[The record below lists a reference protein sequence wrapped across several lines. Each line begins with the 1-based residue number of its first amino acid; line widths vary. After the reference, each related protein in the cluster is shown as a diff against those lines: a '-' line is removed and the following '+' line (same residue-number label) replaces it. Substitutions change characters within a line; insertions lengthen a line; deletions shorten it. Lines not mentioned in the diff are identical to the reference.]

1 MAHPVLFLLTPPSHF
16 VKSASN
22 IPANIKKVE
31 YLFDILNDYDHI
43 NAFSFT
49 FNNKLCSLGQAL
61 QSHGSNGTEY
71 DTRTVTSGDCIS
83 TGTERAK
90 HNPSQGEGRLSC
102 LGSCIWT
109 ACASE
114 VTTWHEKRWA
124 FARPPSRHTLGVMG
138 TLMFSFALCTLL
150 CYDDMKSGVL
160 CLEAIHFFSMS
171 SLPCSWCCS
180 KV

>member
-43 NAFSFT
+43 NAFSFI

-90 HNPSQGEGRLSC
+90 HNPSQGEGRLFC

-124 FARPPSRHTLGVMG
+124 FARPPSRIPDRCRIPDRHCQDAGYPGRTCKGFLTGCCITHAILLSPG
-138 TLMFSFALCTLL
+138 YALC
-150 CYDDMKSGVL
+150 
-160 CLEAIHFFSMS
+160 
-171 SLPCSWCCS
+171 CC
-180 KV
+180 